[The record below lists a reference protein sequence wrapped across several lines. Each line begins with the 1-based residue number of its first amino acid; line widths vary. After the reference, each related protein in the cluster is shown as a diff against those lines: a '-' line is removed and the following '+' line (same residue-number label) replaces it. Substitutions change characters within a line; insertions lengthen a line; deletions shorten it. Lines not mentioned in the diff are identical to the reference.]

1 MIEPRRT
8 NPMIPTRNFC
18 VMTLT
23 PLSGS
28 TDYGLPEH
36 KYDGHQEKRGTHDHP
51 QIPSRRDS
59 FQYGVKERPQKQA
72 DDEEDASPDSDRERC
87 QLKPAVGRKEVPLR
101 TDVPGSVA
109 RCCRR
114 PDDGRKE
121 HDKIDQS
128 YQEEQPDDRFPQH
141 VVGKERR

>member
-28 TDYGLPEH
+28 TDYRLPEH
-36 KYDGHQEKRGTHDHP
+36 KYDGHQEKRGPRDHP

-59 FQYGVKERPQKQA
+59 FQYGVNERPRKKA
-72 DDEEDASPDSDRERC
+72 DDEEDASPDSDRKRC

-101 TDVPGSVA
+101 TDVPGRVA
-109 RCCRR
+109 RRCRR
-114 PDDGRKE
+114 PDGGRKE

-128 YQEEQPDDRFPQH
+128 YQEEQADDLFPHH
-141 VVGKERR
+141 VVVK